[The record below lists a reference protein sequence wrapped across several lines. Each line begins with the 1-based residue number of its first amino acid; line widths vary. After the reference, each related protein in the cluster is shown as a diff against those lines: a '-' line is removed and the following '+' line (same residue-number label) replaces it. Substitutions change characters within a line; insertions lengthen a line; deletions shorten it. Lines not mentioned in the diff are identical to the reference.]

1 MKFSTINQVVESLLE
16 DKTFNYDK
24 RKVIANEAVIYWKTF
39 YIAEN
44 QSPEEAMEYFT
55 GTHREDEYQ
64 EFRTFIVA
72 ETPLEN
78 NKNRGE
84 K

>member
-1 MKFSTINQVVESLLE
+1 MKFSTINQVVQSLLE

-24 RKVIANEAVIYWKTF
+24 QYKSKRKTIANEAVIYWKTF

-44 QSPEEAMEYFT
+44 QSVEEAMKYFT

-72 ETPLEN
+72 PSDTD
-78 NKNRGE
+78 K
-84 K
+84 